1 MQHRTQGVHGGEQ
14 EPGGPGHRT
23 RNTTHGACTTAAQN
37 TAQEEQGR
45 DNGENRTPKVE
56 NPGRQHEAG
65 TPGEGMER
73 AEQRQREEAA
83 TAGGKGERKGRE
95 GATAGGVE
103 GGRGKGGGAAH
114 RGAKT
119 QRGRPRGQERGGKR
133 TEGEAVG
140 KGFSW
145 GVPAARRPVNKR
157 RSKGTLDDRR
167 RAWVGAVERA

>member
-1 MQHRTQGVHGGEQ
+1 
-14 EPGGPGHRT
+14 
-23 RNTTHGACTTAAQN
+23 
-37 TAQEEQGR
+37 
-45 DNGENRTPKVE
+45 
-56 NPGRQHEAG
+56 
-65 TPGEGMER
+65 MER

-83 TAGGKGERKGRE
+83 TAGGKGERRGRE

-103 GGRGKGGGAAH
+103 GGRGG
-114 RGAKT
+114 RREET
-119 QRGRPRGQERGGKR
+119 QRGRPRGQQRGAER

-167 RAWVGAVERA
+167 CAWFGAVERA